1 MIKEKVKEELHP
13 ILFENKENCSGCSAC
28 YSICPKKAISM
39 VEDEEGFLYPKV
51 DYTKC
56 IHCYKCQEVCE
67 FSNQRK
73 ESENLSL
80 IDTFAIKASDE
91 ERKKSQSGGLFA
103 VLSDVILENGGV
115 VYGCVFNEKFEAVHV
130 RADTKLG
137 RDLMRHS
144 KYVQSNK
151 LDTFCQV
158 LEDLKQGKKVL
169 FTGTSCEVV
178 GLISFIENKNLE
190 LSKNLYC
197 VDLICH
203 GVPSPL
209 VWRDY
214 LNWES
219 KKTRGK
225 IKKVVCRNK
234 HFFGWHSH
242 VTTIKFSNLRTV
254 ESMTFTE
261 LFGTDCI
268 LRPAC
273 YECPYKDIYHKSDIT
288 MGDCWG
294 IEKNLPSM
302 DDNKGVSLALVN
314 SSKGSD
320 LLNMASK
327 NLYMKQIEIKDYIQ
341 EPLRKA
347 LKKPDF
353 REEFWSDYKNND
365 FLFIARKYCKYR
377 PLEDW
382 KWKIKRYLKWNLRR
396 Y

>member
-39 VEDEEGFLYPKV
+39 VEDEEGFLYPEV

-56 IHCYKCQEVCE
+56 INCNKCMEVCN
-67 FSNQRK
+67 FHK
-73 ESENLSL
+73 ENDSLSL

-91 ERKKSQSGGLFA
+91 ERKRSQSGGLFA
-103 VLSDVILENGGV
+103 VISEVILEAGGV
-115 VYGCVFNEKFEAVHV
+115 VYGCVFNEKFEAVHE

-190 LSKNLYC
+190 FSKNLYC

-225 IKKVVCRNK
+225 IKNVVCRNK
-234 HFFGWHSH
+234 QFFGWHSH

-261 LFGTDCI
+261 LFGSDCI

-314 SSKGSD
+314 SEKGSK
-320 LLNMASK
+320 LLELATNK
-327 NLYMKQIEIKDYIQ
+327 LEIRQINIRDFLQ
-341 EPLRKA
+341 EPLKKAITKPDNREVFWQDYKSKDFFFIAKKYGKYKA
-347 LKKPDF
+347 L
-353 REEFWSDYKNND
+353 ND
-365 FLFIARKYCKYR
+365 F
-377 PLEDW
+377 
-382 KWKIKRYLKWNLRR
+382 KWKIKKYLKWNLKR

>member
-39 VEDEEGFLYPKV
+39 VEDEEGFLYPEV

-56 IHCYKCQEVCE
+56 IHCNKCMEVCN
-67 FSNQRK
+67 FHKVND
-73 ESENLSL
+73 SL
-80 IDTFAIKASDE
+80 LLVDTFAIKASDE
-91 ERKKSQSGGLFA
+91 ERKRSQSGGLFA
-103 VLSDVILENGGV
+103 VISEVILEAGGV
-115 VYGCVFNEKFEAVHV
+115 VYGCIFNEKFEAVHE

-225 IKKVVCRNK
+225 IKNVVCRNK

-261 LFGTDCI
+261 LFGSDCI

-314 SSKGSD
+314 SEKGSK
-320 LLNMASK
+320 LLELATNK
-327 NLYMKQIEIKDYIQ
+327 LEIRQINIRDFLQ
-341 EPLRKA
+341 EPLKKAITKPDNREVFWQDYKSKDFFFIAKKYGKYKA
-347 LKKPDF
+347 L
-353 REEFWSDYKNND
+353 ND
-365 FLFIARKYCKYR
+365 F
-377 PLEDW
+377 
-382 KWKIKRYLKWNLRR
+382 KWKIKKYLKWNLKR

>member
-1 MIKEKVKEELHP
+1 MIKEKVKEEFHP

-39 VEDEEGFLYPKV
+39 VEDEEGFLYPEV

-56 IHCYKCQEVCE
+56 INCNKCMEVCN
-67 FSNQRK
+67 FHK
-73 ESENLSL
+73 ENDSLSL

-91 ERKKSQSGGLFA
+91 ERKRSQSGGLFA
-103 VLSDVILENGGV
+103 VISEVILEAGGV
-115 VYGCVFNEKFEAVHV
+115 VYGCVFNEKFEAVHE

-225 IKKVVCRNK
+225 IKNVVCRNK

-261 LFGTDCI
+261 LFGSDCI

-314 SSKGSD
+314 SEKGSK
-320 LLNMASK
+320 LLELATNK
-327 NLYMKQIEIKDYIQ
+327 LEIRQINIRDFLQ
-341 EPLRKA
+341 EPLKKAITKPDNREVFWQDYKSKDFFFIAKKYGKYKA
-347 LKKPDF
+347 L
-353 REEFWSDYKNND
+353 ND
-365 FLFIARKYCKYR
+365 F
-377 PLEDW
+377 
-382 KWKIKRYLKWNLRR
+382 KWKIKKYLKWNLKR